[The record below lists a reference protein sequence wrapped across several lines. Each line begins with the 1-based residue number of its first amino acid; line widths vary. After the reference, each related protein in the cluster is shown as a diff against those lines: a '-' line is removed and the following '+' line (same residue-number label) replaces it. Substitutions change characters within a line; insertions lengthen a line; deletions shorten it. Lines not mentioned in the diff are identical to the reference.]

1 MDWIHAHLVV
11 NHGPVILALAA
22 SLAAIVAALSGRES
36 AWRYAATTGVL
47 AAVSAPIAFL
57 TGQRAEEVAEAIPRL
72 SEEAIETHEH
82 WGLYALIALGL
93 AGLLAILALVRR
105 THGVRWIFA
114 IGLWGATGVG
124 GAPAYFGGEIE
135 HPAEA
140 RRAPPGAAVE
150 EEES

>member
-11 NHGPVILALAA
+11 NHGPVVLALTA
-22 SLAAIVAALSGRES
+22 SAAAIVAAISGREG
-36 AWRYAATTGVL
+36 AWRYAAITGLL
-47 AAVSAPIAFL
+47 AALSAPIAFL

-82 WGLYALIALGL
+82 WGLYALIALGI

-105 THGVRWIFA
+105 TRGVRWIFA
-114 IGLWGATGVG
+114 IGLWLATGIG
-124 GAPAYFGGEIE
+124 GTTAYFGGEIE

-140 RRAPPGAAVE
+140 RRPPPGAEADKD
-150 EEES
+150 